1 MSARRNIEVGPIRW
15 KFIKLAS
22 PREPYKNIKKLY
34 EVELSNLR
42 IKNISDLDKD
52 EILKIRARTKSVL
65 KKKYRKE
72 LIQNISSLSVIIISA
87 IILVWFLV
95 K

>member
-1 MSARRNIEVGPIRW
+1 LSSRRNIEVGPIRW
-15 KFIKLAS
+15 KFIKSAS